1 MSDMGQIDHAG
12 RGDGEAWELLGGSLC
27 LDFLNTVD
35 WRASDAP
42 AELLVSEAALLD
54 WARKSGAL
62 SAAEADR
69 ALPSDALARVLTFR
83 ERLAPLFRAVVE
95 GRPLGVGALDPLNLV
110 IGSPIARR
118 RLVATPGGQGRPGK
132 IAWEEDTVAASPDR
146 HLIARVADDAA
157 ALLTGDHLRRVRICQ
172 GPRCGWFFL
181 DASRA
186 GNRRWCSMTSCG
198 NRAKVRAHYKRGRAA
213 RD

>member
-1 MSDMGQIDHAG
+1 MSETDQADRPRHD
-12 RGDGEAWELLGGSLC
+12 DGEAWELLGGSLC

-35 WRASDAP
+35 WRASDTP
-42 AELLVSEAALLD
+42 TELLVSEAALLD
-54 WARKSGAL
+54 WARESGAL

-69 ALPSDALARVLTFR
+69 ALPSDALARVLAFR

-118 RLVATPGGQGRPGK
+118 RLVASPAG

-157 ALLTGDHLRRVRICQ
+157 ALLTGDRLRRVRICH

-198 NRAKVRAHYKRGRAA
+198 NRAKVRAHYEQGRAA